1 MLACDS
7 GVSWS
12 TSILLPLQERVIE
25 YSMDSLSADW
35 VPVYAGGRLN
45 GVAEV
50 GFTCRRKM
58 ATAAILQ
65 QSSKYQISMPLS
77 YA

>member
-7 GVSWS
+7 GISWS

-25 YSMDSLSADW
+25 YLMDSLSADW

-58 ATAAILQ
+58 AAAILQ

-77 YA
+77 YS